1 MSFEPLSFQRL
12 PPAVKALLAVHTA
25 VYLAQWFAWGPVTG
39 ALALT
44 PALVVGRL
52 CLWQPFTY
60 IFLHTIGIIGFFFF
74 LIHMYILAMLG
85 ADFERRWGPVGFTAY
100 YLACG
105 LAGAAVAM
113 VLGHWAPGMMLGSAT
128 VLLGLLAAFA
138 AIAPQA
144 QIVFYF
150 LPMTAIQLVW
160 LVVVLQTLLAVARM
174 VPWVEA
180 LAQLAG
186 MGTGFAMVRGR
197 VLDTDWAA
205 TLQRWR
211 ESRKAESRRVNFVSL
226 EEEVDRILDKVLK
239 EGAGSLSRREQEL
252 MQQYSKS
259 KR

>member
-85 ADFERRWGPVGFTAY
+85 ADFERRWGPVDSPPITWLRPGRGRRRDGF
-100 YLACG
+100 
-105 LAGAAVAM
+105 GA
-113 VLGHWAPGMMLGSAT
+113 LGAGMMLGSAT

-150 LPMTAIQLVW
+150 LAHDGHPTRVAGGR
-160 LVVVLQTLLAVARM
+160 LADSPRRGADGAVGGG
-174 VPWVEA
+174 P
-180 LAQLAG
+180 G
-186 MGTGFAMVRGR
+186 PTGRDGNGIRDGSGR